1 MNVFSVLLC
10 IHPGSKFMKE
20 GNTREGR
27 ENGKKKRKENWVT
40 WSHVLEPDDSNSLDL
55 WRSLDRFCVSQGIF
69 EGFSTVD
76 RQHPACNL
84 ERAGSATQG
93 KVKLREMRDTL
104 TAVRG
109 QDFLAGPVVI
119 LLLLPAFSLKIL
131 LWLLVQH
138 IILAFSCLCWYFLG
152 IIFVVSFYI

>member
-1 MNVFSVLLC
+1 MFSVLLC

-27 ENGKKKRKENWVT
+27 EKGKKKRKENWVT
-40 WSHVLEPDDSNSLDL
+40 WYHVLEPDDSNSLDL

-84 ERAGSATQG
+84 GKGWQCHTGQSEAERDARHFNSCQRIGLPCWSSGYESTCQC
-93 KVKLREMRDTL
+93 
-104 TAVRG
+104 RG
-109 QDFLAGPVVI
+109 HGFDPRSRRIPIAERKQTVHSNYWASMLQLMKPT
-119 LLLLPAFSLKIL
+119 
-131 LWLLVQH
+131 
-138 IILAFSCLCWYFLG
+138 
-152 IIFVVSFYI
+152 

>member
-1 MNVFSVLLC
+1 M
-10 IHPGSKFMKE
+10 
-20 GNTREGR
+20 
-27 ENGKKKRKENWVT
+27 
-40 WSHVLEPDDSNSLDL
+40 
-55 WRSLDRFCVSQGIF
+55 SQGIF

-109 QDFLAGPVVI
+109 QDFLAGPVVMNP
-119 LLLLPAFSLKIL
+119 PANAEDMDSIPDPGGFQLQRGNRPCA
-131 LWLLVQH
+131 VTTEP
-138 IILAFSCLCWYFLG
+138 ACCN
-152 IIFVVSFYI
+152 